1 MNQEIEHKMKVLS
14 QNLMNLSEEQ
24 YQNQRAIQTQEQAEA
39 DFQELKIRSHRFFI
53 VF

>member
-1 MNQEIEHKMKVLS
+1 MNQEIEQKMKVLS

-39 DFQELKIRSHRFFI
+39 DFQELKYAAIAFFI